1 MKKKSFMLVL
11 TLASKKRILFKK
23 YNNLIAEF
31 LNNNNISLEGC
42 KKLAPF
48 VKDYY
53 FSVNNKNFINKINN
67 IFNKKKFS
75 EVDICVQEKKYRKK
89 KIIACDMDMTAIKE
103 ETLNIIGEKVL
114 NNDLIKNL
122 TTQAMSGEIKFQE
135 AIILRTKMLQGIKKS
150 KILDIL
156 KDISFTPGIKSVIR
170 TMNHNGCHTMLITGG
185 YNLIAEYVARE
196 IGFKEVVSNSLIFEN
211 GIVTGKLGSEII
223 DRDMKLKYF
232 QKSVIENNIKS
243 FETLAVGD
251 GDNDIKMIE
260 FASLGVAWKAYPK
273 VRFAADI
280 CLNNDMKN
288 ILYFQGYS
296 KKQIIN

>member
-1 MKKKSFMLVL
+1 MS
-11 TLASKKRILFKK
+11 S
-23 YNNLIAEF
+23 
-31 LNNNNISLEGC
+31 
-42 KKLAPF
+42 
-48 VKDYY
+48 
-53 FSVNNKNFINKINN
+53 
-67 IFNKKKFS
+67 
-75 EVDICVQEKKYRKK
+75 
-89 KIIACDMDMTAIKE
+89 MDSIE
-103 ETLNIIGEKVL
+103 PP
-114 NNDLIKNL
+114 
-122 TTQAMSGEIKFQE
+122 
-135 AIILRTKMLQGIKKS
+135 
-150 KILDIL
+150 IL
-156 KDISFTPGIKSVIR
+156 KKNIGSLHPINQTKGFLLKLLS
-170 TMNHNGCHTMLITGG
+170 
-185 YNLIAEYVARE
+185 E